1 MSDRAENLR
10 EYLVLLRRFG
20 LSKGELARLHWTGSS
35 DPPDVSPGRL
45 VPHEID
51 DDARTVDALH
61 SRCRRVL
68 AESTTGIDLPSG
80 ASASQFE
87 TALQG
92 AFDAYDVTF
101 ELDPIAAPDLDG
113 VEEGDP
119 VEVTLTDRHGNERT
133 TTDAFPA
140 PDALPELIGVVER
153 ELLDDVEVSFVQL
166 DSPEDRVRLFLLS
179 EPRLESLRET
189 YGDRIAFGDRP
200 VLAERHPTDFVS
212 TPAAEAG
219 GAGDGEDAATT
230 DDAVEASG
238 QAYEGEVPAESW
250 EGAPEDE
257 VAADADKGGV
267 DWLGDDDVDLGDV
280 GFEPAT
286 AEPEPAESTA
296 EGTDDVDAV
305 DFERAFDEIESGSA
319 DMDWGASLP
328 DERTKAGVDD
338 VAPGET
344 ELETGT
350 EIETESVDRTEGDAS
365 TPSIRPGSDPTPA
378 LRPIRV
384 TPAEDPAPATTKAPR
399 VEPSGTTSPA
409 TREIG
414 VSPGDEPTPAVERR
428 ADRPAVEPATTPAP
442 AIDRVEVT
450 PDDSPEPIVDRLAT
464 TPGTDTRPAVEAA
477 EVTPETDVTP
487 AVRPRS
493 TAPAVTPGDSP
504 RPALSRIAVSPEST
518 TVPATSG
525 IGVTP
530 VDDPRPAVREREAS
544 PEVGPSDDPR
554 PAIRRASPTPDAE
567 TETETETE
575 TATAS
580 EETAES
586 ETAKSEPTIA
596 PGESPTSAV
605 HRIEVTPGDDPSE
618 AVLWAP
624 FVYSPRTPPG
634 SGETDGEDEA
644 EAEAEDEKGVVER
657 VTGWLGDRL

>member
-1 MSDRAENLR
+1 MSDRDENLR

-45 VPHEID
+45 VAHEID

-68 AESTTGIDLPSG
+68 AESTTGIDLPAG

-119 VEVTLTDRHGNERT
+119 VEVTLADRHGNERT

-140 PDALPELIGVVER
+140 PDAMPELIGVVER
-153 ELLDDVEVSFVQL
+153 ELLDDVEVTFVQL

-179 EPRLESLRET
+179 EPRLEALRDT
-189 YGDRIAFGDRP
+189 YDDRIAFGDRP
-200 VLAERHPTDFVS
+200 VLAERHPTDFAS

-219 GAGDGEDAATT
+219 GAGDGDDAET
-230 DDAVEASG
+230 DDAVAASG
-238 QAYEGEVPAESW
+238 QADEGETPAESW
-250 EGAPEDE
+250 EGVPEDD
-257 VAADADKGGV
+257 VAADAAEGGV

-286 AEPEPAESTA
+286 AEPEPAESTD
-296 EGTDDVDAV
+296 EGPDDVDAV

-328 DERTKAGVDD
+328 DERTESGVGD
-338 VAPGET
+338 VAPGDT
-344 ELETGT
+344 ASETGT
-350 EIETESVDRTEGDAS
+350 QNETESVDRTEGDDS
-365 TPSIRPGSDPTPA
+365 IPSIRPGSDPTPA

-384 TPAEDPAPATTKAPR
+384 TPNEDPVPATTKAPR
-399 VEPSGTTSPA
+399 VDPSGTTSPA
-409 TREIG
+409 TKGIE

-428 ADRPAVEPATTPAP
+428 ADRPAVEPATSPGP

-450 PDDSPEPIVDRLAT
+450 PDDSPEPIVERLAT
-464 TPGTDTRPAVEAA
+464 TPGTDTRPAVEAVA
-477 EVTPETDVTP
+477 VTPQTDVTP
-487 AVRPRS
+487 AVRSRS
-493 TAPAVTPGDSP
+493 ATPAVTPGDSL
-504 RPALSRIAVSPEST
+504 RPAVSRIAVSPEST
-518 TVPATSG
+518 TVPAASG

-530 VDDPRPAVREREAS
+530 VDDPRPAIREREAS

-554 PAIRRASPTPDAE
+554 PAVRRASPTPDGE
-567 TETETETE
+567 RETE
-575 TATAS
+575 TATD
-580 EETAES
+580 AEDAAAS
-586 ETAKSEPTIA
+586 ETAKSEPAVT

-634 SGETDGEDEA
+634 SGETDEDEEA
-644 EAEAEDEKGVVER
+644 EAEADDEKGVVER